1 MKKKN
6 VFKWW
11 GVVLLLCMCS
21 VHAEAQ
27 DLKSI
32 LTGVAKAAIGN
43 KATTAHSIV
52 GTWSLEGSTPDNP
65 NIMTFGKD
73 GKGTEETRSGISNF
87 TYTLS
92 PVNQNGVMPLKIY
105 FIDSEVI
112 LNFDATR
119 TGNTLMLSSNNK
131 VRIYNKI

>member
-1 MKKKN
+1 MKTK
-6 VFKWW
+6 FTY
-11 GVVLLLCMCS
+11 LLM
-21 VHAEAQ
+21 
-27 DLKSI
+27 I
-32 LTGVAKAAIGN
+32 IMTMAISLAFTSCGDDDEEGPVGS
-43 KATTAHSIV
+43 TSIV

-112 LNFDATR
+112 LNFDAPR

>member
-1 MKKKN
+1 MKTK
-6 VFKWW
+6 FTY
-11 GVVLLLCMCS
+11 LLM
-21 VHAEAQ
+21 
-27 DLKSI
+27 I
-32 LTGVAKAAIGN
+32 IMTMAISLAFTSCGDDDEEEGPVGS
-43 KATTAHSIV
+43 TSIV

-65 NIMTFGKD
+65 
-73 GKGTEETRSGISNF
+73 NF

>member
-1 MKKKN
+1 MKTK
-6 VFKWW
+6 FTY
-11 GVVLLLCMCS
+11 LLM
-21 VHAEAQ
+21 
-27 DLKSI
+27 I
-32 LTGVAKAAIGN
+32 IMTMAISLAFTSCGDDDEEGPVGS
-43 KATTAHSIV
+43 TSIV
-52 GTWSLEGSTPDNP
+52 VTCYLEGSTTDNP
-65 NIMTFGKD
+65 NILTFGKD

-131 VRIYNKI
+131 VRFYNKI

>member
-1 MKKKN
+1 MKTK
-6 VFKWW
+6 FTY
-11 GVVLLLCMCS
+11 LLM
-21 VHAEAQ
+21 
-27 DLKSI
+27 I
-32 LTGVAKAAIGN
+32 IMTMAISLAFTSCGDDDEEGPVGS
-43 KATTAHSIV
+43 TSIV

-87 TYTLS
+87 TYTLN

>member
-1 MKKKN
+1 MKTK
-6 VFKWW
+6 FTY
-11 GVVLLLCMCS
+11 LLM
-21 VHAEAQ
+21 
-27 DLKSI
+27 I
-32 LTGVAKAAIGN
+32 IMTMAISLAFTSCGDDDEEEGPVGS
-43 KATTAHSIV
+43 TSIV

-65 NIMTFGKD
+65 NFMTFGKD